1 VNDTEN
7 RLYDMLA
14 QQLAIPREG
23 ITRDTT
29 LEQIGLDSL
38 ATIEFMFQIE
48 DSFDIRFDQTGAPPI
63 TVGDV
68 LDQVTAKLEHD

>member
-1 VNDTEN
+1 MNDTEN

-23 ITRDTT
+23 ITRETT

>member
-1 VNDTEN
+1 MNDTEN

-23 ITRDTT
+23 LTRETT

-48 DSFDIRFDQTGAPPI
+48 DSFDIRFDQSGAPPV

-68 LDQVTAKLEHD
+68 LDQVTEKFQRA

>member
-1 VNDTEN
+1 MNDTEN

-23 ITRDTT
+23 ITRETT

-48 DSFDIRFDQTGAPPI
+48 DSFDIRFDQSGAPPI

-68 LDQVTAKLEHD
+68 LDQVTAKLQHD

>member
-1 VNDTEN
+1 MNDTEN